1 MNKTSL
7 DRTSDTEI
15 VITRFLR
22 ASPRAVFR
30 AYTEASL
37 VARWWAPAS
46 RGVKVIECTAEVR
59 PEGRYRYVVGGESHG
74 RFAFSGRYLEVVE
87 PSRLVYTQSFEPMPE
102 ETTVTVTFEA
112 RDGGTWFVSH
122 EVYPSKAILD
132 QVLSTGMA
140 DGMRETFEQLDALV
154 ASLET

>member
-1 MNKTSL
+1 MSMTSL

-15 VITRFLR
+15 VITRLLR

-30 AYTEASL
+30 AYTEATL

-46 RGVKVIECTAEVR
+46 RGVRVIECTAEVR
-59 PEGRYRYVVGGESHG
+59 PEGRYRYVLG
-74 RFAFSGRYLEVVE
+74 RGPDQQFAFSGRYLEVIE
-87 PSRLVYTQSFEPMPE
+87 PSRLVYTQSFEPMPG
-102 ETTVTVTFEA
+102 ETTVTVTLEP
-112 RDGGTWFVSH
+112 REGGTWFVSH

-140 DGMRETFEQLDALV
+140 DGARETFEQLDALV
-154 ASLET
+154 ASLEG